1 MTMIRL
7 DPPIPL
13 VTPLGAAWAHLVID
27 YSQEHDLLWVCFQ
40 ADTGECWT
48 WSNREIRLP
57 PNRTMQ
63 GAAHGPDVATDH
75 RRDNRR
81 NPLA

>member
-1 MTMIRL
+1 MTMTRL

-13 VTPLGAAWAHLVID
+13 TTPLGDAWAHFVID

-40 ADTGECWT
+40 AATGECWT
-48 WSNREIRLP
+48 WSNREIRLQ

-63 GAAHGPDVATDH
+63 GATDGPDTAAHH

>member
-1 MTMIRL
+1 MTMTRL

-48 WSNREIRLP
+48 WSNREIRLQ

-63 GAAHGPDVATDH
+63 GTAHGPDTAAHH
-75 RRDNRR
+75 RRNHRR

>member
-1 MTMIRL
+1 MTMTRL

-13 VTPLGAAWAHLVID
+13 TTPLGAAWAHLVID

-40 ADTGECWT
+40 TDTGECWT
-48 WSNREIRLP
+48 WSNREIRLQ

-63 GAAHGPDVATDH
+63 GATDGPDVAADH
-75 RRDNRR
+75 RRNNRR